1 MQLRDHKNVLFLT
14 GNHEI
19 WLQMYA
25 NDEVENIK
33 SAEFLNG
40 TMPQLE
46 GIDKKVLREWCRR
59 FAQLAWFKLADKCI
73 LVTHGGLP
81 SVPTIYTATDQIIKG
96 TGVYEDAE
104 TTQQAWLNSTPENFY
119 QVHGHRNVFDQP
131 LYGNSK
137 RIYNLCDRIEYGGN
151 LRVVRFDEA
160 WIRDGITAMSIPNPV
175 I

>member
-1 MQLRDHKNVLFLT
+1 MSRVHEGFDSEFDAWIFVGDYVDRGPQNRELVEYLMQLRDHKNVLFLT

-131 LYGNSK
+131 LG
-137 RIYNLCDRIEYGGN
+137 R
-151 LRVVRFDEA
+151 
-160 WIRDGITAMSIPNPV
+160 
-175 I
+175 